1 MYIADRPSVLW
12 LTYAYLR
19 TPRAQVATQRIK
31 LDTPH
36 LKSEKLAH
44 ITNYIFAKGYLP
56 AKHRSLVHWQGA
68 SGKQVND
75 NAMVEDLL
83 SRGEG
88 VSEDKSLRL
97 IIGTS
102 HIWHLIRVGSLTK
115 NSAT

>member
-1 MYIADRPSVLW
+1 MIADRPPALW
-12 LTYAYLR
+12 FTYVFLR
-19 TPRAQVATQRIK
+19 TPRAQAATQRVK
-31 LDTPH
+31 LDAPN
-36 LKSEKLAH
+36 LKCERLAH

-56 AKHRSLVHWQGA
+56 ANYRSLVHWQGA
-68 SGKQVND
+68 CGKQVND